1 MGGRIIR
8 VVLAA
13 PSEAK
18 PKWFDK
24 VDGKVLSA
32 LSEKEKKR
40 QEVIFELIQTEK
52 DFVRD
57 LDIIINVRGSFLF
70 FFVACLPFSFST
82 SPLSMQVFL
91 VPMRKKKLVN
101 VKDIAILFSNVE
113 QLVPVNM
120 VSFSILIFLSLGF
133 HHLTDWLVPNA
144 GASSVLGDET
154 L

>member
-1 MGGRIIR
+1 MGGRITR

-57 LDIIINVRGSFLF
+57 LDIIINVRSF
-70 FFVACLPFSFST
+70 FSFF
-82 SPLSMQVFL
+82 M
-91 VPMRKKKLVN
+91 
-101 VKDIAILFSNVE
+101 IILNIPTFPPG
-113 QLVPVNM
+113 L
-120 VSFSILIFLSLGF
+120 LG
-133 HHLTDWLVPNA
+133 PNEKEEI
-144 GASSVLGDET
+144 GECQGYCHYLFEC
-154 L
+154 